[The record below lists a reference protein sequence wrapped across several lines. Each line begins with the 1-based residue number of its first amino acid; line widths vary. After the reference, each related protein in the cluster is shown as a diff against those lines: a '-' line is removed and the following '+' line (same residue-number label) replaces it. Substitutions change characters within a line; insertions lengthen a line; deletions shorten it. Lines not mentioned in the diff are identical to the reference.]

1 MPSYHLVKIVLSV
14 GVGKLREKASFK
26 ETVLPEVSNELAA
39 ITGQK
44 PSERAAKQ
52 SIAGFKVR
60 EGDIVGLTVTLRGK
74 KMKDFLDRFIH
85 MTLPRVRD
93 FRGITLKQFDPKGNL
108 TIGLKEHN
116 VFPEINQEQ
125 CKVNFGLEITLVTN
139 TSTKEAGIEFL
150 RGLGL
155 PLQK

>member
-1 MPSYHLVKIVLSV
+1 MQSHHLVKIVLSA

-26 ETVLPEVSNELAA
+26 ETVLPEVASELSA

-60 EGDIVGLTVTLRGK
+60 EGDIVGLTVTLRGR

-93 FRGITLKQFDPKGNL
+93 FRGIALKQFDPKGNL

-125 CKVNFGLEITLVTN
+125 CKVDFGLEITLVTN